1 MIAPPPVAR
10 RAGALLLEAEKV
22 AREATPEGRRT
33 AATGGTGEVAKDG
46 EIRDGKEAEATGAH
60 ARTAEGGATAEIL
73 TDAPRGLK
81 GFTPQAPL
89 ETQLPLHLLENG
101 SLPEARA
108 QRGS

>member
-1 MIAPPPVAR
+1 MIAPPPAAR
-10 RAGALLLEAEKV
+10 RVGALLLEAGKV
-22 AREATPEGRRT
+22 ARGTTPEGRR
-33 AATGGTGEVAKDG
+33 AAAARGTGEVAKDG

-60 ARTAEGGATAEIL
+60 ARAAEGGATAEIL

-101 SLPEARA
+101 GLLEART
-108 QRGS
+108 QRGG